1 MLQGVPVQL
10 RLTGAERRR
19 FAVITLVLASASAL
33 AMAVLYHPG
42 LDTTRIYDG
51 TDTRAFGLLIGAA
64 AALLFPSRS
73 LARRLGL
80 GRRVALDLSGTI
92 ALAGIVVLIWRTGQ
106 YSPSTYRGGL
116 VLLSVLSA
124 VVVVCAARTAS
135 VLAWALGR
143 NPLRWL
149 GVRSYGIY
157 LWHYPIIVL
166 TTPLVGPATH
176 PYRAIAQLAGTVV
189 AAALSWRF
197 VEEPIRKGALGR
209 IWTNRRRAWHWR
221 TWSTGWRLSGLVAA
235 VAVLATAC
243 VGASTVTHRASS
255 AASANR
261 PATTRPSAPPGQTS
275 TSPSPDMTSGPASS
289 SSSVPPPPSATPR
302 PGTTSCTDVVHIG
315 DSTSEGL
322 ISPDYLP
329 DPTQRIDAQY
339 RDVGVSNVD
348 LEIDGG
354 TSILETVKAG
364 QANAYQV
371 TQNKIAGGYQGC
383 WVLALGTND
392 TADVYVGSVEN
403 QTQRIDKMMSAIGN
417 QPVLWLTVKSLLA
430 SGPYAETQMAKWNQ
444 ALLSAC
450 ARYPN
455 MRVYDWA
462 SVAQDSWFI
471 NDGIHYTTTGYAN
484 RAHLIAAALA
494 AAFPAGNQASTSC
507 VVS

>member
-1 MLQGVPVQL
+1 M
-10 RLTGAERRR
+10 
-19 FAVITLVLASASAL
+19 
-33 AMAVLYHPG
+33 
-42 LDTTRIYDG
+42 
-51 TDTRAFGLLIGAA
+51 
-64 AALLFPSRS
+64 
-73 LARRLGL
+73 
-80 GRRVALDLSGTI
+80 
-92 ALAGIVVLIWRTGQ
+92 
-106 YSPSTYRGGL
+106 
-116 VLLSVLSA
+116 
-124 VVVVCAARTAS
+124 
-135 VLAWALGR
+135 
-143 NPLRWL
+143 
-149 GVRSYGIY
+149 
-157 LWHYPIIVL
+157 
-166 TTPLVGPATH
+166 
-176 PYRAIAQLAGTVV
+176 
-189 AAALSWRF
+189 
-197 VEEPIRKGALGR
+197 
-209 IWTNRRRAWHWR
+209 
-221 TWSTGWRLSGLVAA
+221 
-235 VAVLATAC
+235 
-243 VGASTVTHRASS
+243 
-255 AASANR
+255 
-261 PATTRPSAPPGQTS
+261 
-275 TSPSPDMTSGPASS
+275 
-289 SSSVPPPPSATPR
+289 
-302 PGTTSCTDVVHIG
+302 VHIG

-462 SVAQDSWFI
+462 SVSARLLVHQRRHPLHHDRLRQPCAPHRRSAGRRLPRGQSGQHQLRRLVTPRPHRLLARPGARVNYPGLDQCWKPPR
-471 NDGIHYTTTGYAN
+471 GICH
-484 RAHLIAAALA
+484 RLFRPIRRLE
-494 AAFPAGNQASTSC
+494 NQPPIVDRTLC
-507 VVS
+507 DVSRQRW

>member
-1 MLQGVPVQL
+1 MGAGGLLGVGVFFTLSGYLITDLLVEGYERSGHLELRRFWAHRARRLLPALLVLLVVVLAWVTLLRREQLPAVRGAAVAALAYASNWWLIFQHVSYFARFGPPSPLGHLWSLAVEEQFYLIWPLLLGLFILSARRRRNRQMLQGVPVQL
-10 RLTGAERRR
+10 RLTDAERLR

-42 LDTTRIYDG
+42 LDTTRIYGRHRHSGVRTADRCRRG
-51 TDTRAFGLLIGAA
+51 
-64 AALLFPSRS
+64 LLFPSRS

-209 IWTNRRRAWHWR
+209 IWTNRRRALHWR

-275 TSPSPDMTSGPASS
+275 TSP
-289 SSSVPPPPSATPR
+289 
-302 PGTTSCTDVVHIG
+302 
-315 DSTSEGL
+315 
-322 ISPDYLP
+322 
-329 DPTQRIDAQY
+329 
-339 RDVGVSNVD
+339 
-348 LEIDGG
+348 
-354 TSILETVKAG
+354 
-364 QANAYQV
+364 
-371 TQNKIAGGYQGC
+371 
-383 WVLALGTND
+383 
-392 TADVYVGSVEN
+392 
-403 QTQRIDKMMSAIGN
+403 
-417 QPVLWLTVKSLLA
+417 
-430 SGPYAETQMAKWNQ
+430 
-444 ALLSAC
+444 
-450 ARYPN
+450 
-455 MRVYDWA
+455 
-462 SVAQDSWFI
+462 
-471 NDGIHYTTTGYAN
+471 
-484 RAHLIAAALA
+484 
-494 AAFPAGNQASTSC
+494 
-507 VVS
+507 